1 MGKSIYNSY
10 ISDRGLVTIRQK
22 ELLSLTSKKTKNIT
36 KKWAKDMNRH
46 VFKEDIWIVKKHK
59 KRCSTWMIFG
69 KCKSKPQG
77 TTSNPLRW
85 LEVSKRKKIFKEN
98 SKCWQ
103 ECRKI
108 GMLLHCANEGKM
120 VQSLWKTIWQLLGKL
135 NTKLLYYHTIQQF
148 PSTFLPKELD

>member
-1 MGKSIYNSY
+1 MYEEFPQLNNNEANNLI
-10 ISDRGLVTIRQK
+10 
-22 ELLSLTSKKTKNIT
+22 
-36 KKWAKDMNRH
+36 KKWAKEMNRH
-46 VFKEDIWIVKKHK
+46 FPKEDIPMANKHM
-59 KRCSTWMIFG
+59 KRCSASLIIREVQI
-69 KCKSKPQG
+69 K
-77 TTSNPLRW
+77 TTRDSNSYPVEW
-85 LEVSKRKKIFKEN
+85 LLFKTKTEN

-148 PSTFLPKELD
+148 PSTFLPKELEGETWIDICTLDTMDISTRL